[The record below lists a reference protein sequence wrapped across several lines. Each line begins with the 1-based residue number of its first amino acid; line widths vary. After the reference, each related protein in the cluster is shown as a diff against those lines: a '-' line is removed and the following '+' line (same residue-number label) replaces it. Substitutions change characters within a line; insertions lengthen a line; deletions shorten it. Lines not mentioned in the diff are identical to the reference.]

1 MSDPATSL
9 GVVCGP
15 QCGPHLRRHRE
26 ELGMADLSGSHSRF
40 DSLVQ
45 DVRSIILIK
54 RSEAERSVD
63 FHRVATYWKV
73 GQRIVERS
81 KEARTGLHMG
91 QGSSIGLLRESNGS
105 SDRVSRCVSWS
116 WQGSSIRRIRLRTHC
131 VRNRTGRNRMRI
143 PRWGFFCVLIRM
155 MRWFGFP
162 CLRTTRPFSRR
173 GISCICRL
181 RSSWLPS

>member
-1 MSDPATSL
+1 
-9 GVVCGP
+9 
-15 QCGPHLRRHRE
+15 
-26 ELGMADLSGSHSRF
+26 MADLSGSHSRF

-91 QGSSIGLLRESNGS
+91 ARLINRLAERIEREFGSGFSVRQLELARQFYQTYPIANALCSQSNWAQSDENPTVGVLLCADKNDAVVRFSLPENNQTILT
-105 SDRVSRCVSWS
+105 SRY
-116 WQGSSIRRIRLRTHC
+116 QLYLPAEEQLAAELR
-131 VRNRTGRNRMRI
+131 
-143 PRWGFFCVLIRM
+143 
-155 MRWFGFP
+155 
-162 CLRTTRPFSRR
+162 
-173 GISCICRL
+173 
-181 RSSWLPS
+181 

>member
-1 MSDPATSL
+1 
-9 GVVCGP
+9 
-15 QCGPHLRRHRE
+15 
-26 ELGMADLSGSHSRF
+26 MADLSGSHSRF

-91 QGSSIGLLRESNGS
+91 QGSSIGL
-105 SDRVSRCVSWS
+105 
-116 WQGSSIRRIRLRTHC
+116 
-131 VRNRTGRNRMRI
+131 
-143 PRWGFFCVLIRM
+143 
-155 MRWFGFP
+155 
-162 CLRTTRPFSRR
+162 RR
-173 GISCICRL
+173 GLSL
-181 RSSWLPS
+181 RVLFSALDDWTLTRGFVFSQGARE